1 MPFKRTSDKPLYLA
15 LTRDEISDLR
25 RGFGLR
31 STVAKVD
38 TYTGR
43 AHVLRGHYSAAAA
56 AAAHA
61 SPAEAVF
68 HVRIRPQAIENL
80 DHVAID
86 EAGQLLLVASEPF
99 ALNLYE
105 FEVHVPNVQT
115 QAWEWLAVRYY
126 GLAAADFNDLV
137 IARAHDRGTST
148 AKPVSLSRAQ
158 WFAMMRRTGQL
169 RATARAA

>member
-15 LTRDEISDLR
+15 LTSDEISDLR

-61 SPAEAVF
+61 SPEEAVF
-68 HVRIRPQAIENL
+68 HGGILFRN
-80 DHVAID
+80 
-86 EAGQLLLVASEPF
+86 SSN
-99 ALNLYE
+99 ALIFLSYRC
-105 FEVHVPNVQT
+105 EVFSC
-115 QAWEWLAVRYY
+115 AC
-126 GLAAADFNDLV
+126 
-137 IARAHDRGTST
+137 
-148 AKPVSLSRAQ
+148 
-158 WFAMMRRTGQL
+158 
-169 RATARAA
+169 